1 MNEITPNQMRER
13 LGNID
18 QIRDILFGDRSRE
31 YDRRFSQLESEV
43 ATLRRQMTE
52 QLESLRTVFTT
63 DLRTA
68 VDGMEKKLQYV
79 NASLDEDSEDLR
91 NQLRT
96 VESRLSSNFVVA
108 EKSLKGQ
115 VRNIEEELSETRTR
129 LDGELAD
136 LRSQI
141 LDELQRRSQQ
151 LEGDKLSRTDL
162 ADILFDVCMQVKGKE
177 AQAQESQNSNAE
189 RLILPERQNEYQQPD
204 YQKPDY
210 QEPDYHD
217 EPLPDSQNH

>member
-31 YDRRFSQLESEV
+31 YDRRFNQLESEL
-43 ATLRRQMTE
+43 ASLRHQTTE
-52 QLESLRTVFTT
+52 QLESLRTVLTT

-68 VDGMEKKLQYV
+68 LDGIEKKLQYV

-151 LEGDKLSRTDL
+151 LQGEKLSRTDL
-162 ADILFDVCMQVKGKE
+162 ADILFDVCMQVKGKDT
-177 AQAQESQNSNAE
+177 QAQESQNANPE
-189 RLILPERQNEYQQPD
+189 RLILPERQNNDQQPD
-204 YQKPDY
+204 DP
-210 QEPDYHD
+210 EPDYHD
-217 EPLPDSQNH
+217 EPISDAQNL

>member
-1 MNEITPNQMRER
+1 MNEMTPNQMRER

-31 YDRRFSQLESEV
+31 YDRRFNQLESELT
-43 ATLRRQMTE
+43 TLRRQMTE
-52 QLESLRTVFTT
+52 QMESLRTVFVT

-68 VDGMEKKLQYV
+68 IDAVEKKLQYV

-108 EKSLKGQ
+108 EKSLKSQ
-115 VRNIEEELSETRTR
+115 VRTLEEDLTETRTR
-129 LDGELAD
+129 LDGELAG

-141 LDELQRRSQQ
+141 LEELQRKSQQ
-151 LEGDKLSRTDL
+151 LEGEKLSRTDL

-177 AQAQESQNSNAE
+177 TQAQETQNANPE
-189 RLILPERQNEYQQPD
+189 RLILPERQNEYQD
-204 YQKPDY
+204 PDY
-210 QEPDYHD
+210 QEPDYHED
-217 EPLPDSQNH
+217 PIPDSQSH